1 VAGALTWSDRVKV
14 QSTLAQPITLYTNAT
29 NIRVGT
35 DGIFK
40 GFLIAP
46 SAALDIASRTSF
58 QGCVGAHDITFEPDV
73 TLTSG
78 GASLPAPP
86 TSATLP
92 RRPC

>member
-78 GASLPAPP
+78 GASLPL
-86 TSATLP
+86 SATM
-92 RRPC
+92 